1 MDYGKFKFEQEK
13 KAREARKKQHTV
25 DIKEVKMR
33 YKIEE
38 HDYQVRISHAE
49 RFLKDGDKVKATVMF
64 RGREIQHAHLAK
76 ELLERMAKDLEAI
89 AEVQQA
95 PKQEGRNMTMVI
107 APKK

>member
-1 MDYGKFKFEQEK
+1 
-13 KAREARKKQHTV
+13 
-25 DIKEVKMR
+25 
-33 YKIEE
+33 
-38 HDYQVRISHAE
+38 
-49 RFLKDGDKVKATVMF
+49 MF